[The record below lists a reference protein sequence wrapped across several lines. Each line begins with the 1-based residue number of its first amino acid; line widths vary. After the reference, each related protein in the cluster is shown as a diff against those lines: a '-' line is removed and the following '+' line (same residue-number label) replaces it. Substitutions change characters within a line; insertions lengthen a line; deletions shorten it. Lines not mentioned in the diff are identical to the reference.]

1 MIKPLRG
8 TVWQE
13 YYMQVHTGTKSRKCT
28 HKRTLNTKLHGKPE
42 LFLLRESHL
51 LKHLQLIGLE

>member
-1 MIKPLRG
+1 
-8 TVWQE
+8 
-13 YYMQVHTGTKSRKCT
+13 MQVHTCAKSRKRT
-28 HKRTLNTKLHGKPE
+28 RKRTLNTKLHGKPE